1 MRDFTFV
8 ALRVAFAI
16 LLLAGL
22 PWPAMAADSA
32 ATFDTF
38 ANKVAPSDLVPGAD
52 RFGPTAK
59 SPPVAQVF
67 RGDQLVGYAYLNSQ
81 YVNSAGYSSKPIQ
94 ILVGLDT
101 TGTIVGVKLV
111 DHSEPIVLIGIPE
124 KRVVDYMAS
133 FLGYNPLKAAAEG
146 RGPPQTDLV
155 SGATVTALVMG
166 ESITRSA
173 VRVARLLGLGGV
185 AEASTTD
192 TRAIDPDAGAL
203 ADWQHL
209 LEENAVAHLHLSVGD
224 VNAKFLE
231 SGDPAAAR
239 HPQSGAPND
248 PFIDLYVA
256 LVSQPAIGRSLLG
269 ESEYASVLQ
278 MLAPGQQAILVAGDG
293 IFSFKGS
300 GYVRGGI
307 FDRIELIQGAE
318 TMRFR
323 DQLHRRVGA
332 IAAEGAPALKEIGV
346 FLIPEGSEFDPAAP
360 WRLQLLVPRATG
372 ALTKVFASF
381 ELSYSIPAGYTKAVA
396 PPQTSPAAAMPD
408 ALATDGTAPTAV
420 EQPAA
425 GLIAGT
431 AADAGSFIEEDL
443 DPLWKR
449 IWRSKVVAITMLAL
463 MLSVLTLIF
472 FFQDALVKHEKV
484 YDRVRLV
491 FLATT
496 LFWLGWV
503 AQAQLSVV
511 NVLTFASSLRSGFN
525 WSSFLVDPLIFIL
538 WCSVAISLLFWGRGA
553 FCGWLCPFGALQ
565 ELTNRI
571 AKALK
576 VPQIK
581 IPWGVHQRLWP
592 IKYIIF
598 LVLFGVSLGSL
609 AFSETLAEVEPFK
622 TAIVLHF
629 MREWWFV
636 LFALVLLFAGLFVE
650 RFFCRYLCPL
660 GAALAIP
667 GRMRMFDWL
676 KRYRECGN
684 PCMRCFKE
692 CPVEAIHPEG
702 HINPNECIS
711 CLHCQVL
718 YHSDQKC
725 PVKIQRRLKRE
736 KRAAVALRIP
746 VTLLPADDESPAA
759 PNTAQ

>member
-1 MRDFTFV
+1 MRHPTCV
-8 ALRVAFAI
+8 AWRVVLSI
-16 LLLAGL
+16 LLLACL
-22 PWPAMAADSA
+22 SFQVAAAEPA

-38 ANKVAPSDLVPGAD
+38 ANKVSPGDLVPGAD
-52 RFGPTAK
+52 RFGPTQQ

-67 RGDQLVGYAYLNSQ
+67 QGDTLVGYAYLNSQ
-81 YVNSAGYSSKPIQ
+81 FVNSTGYSSKPIH

-101 TGTIVGVKLV
+101 AGTIVGVKLV
-111 DHSEPIVLIGIPE
+111 AHSEPIVLIGIPE

-133 FLGYNPLKAAAEG
+133 FLGYNPLKSVAEG
-146 RGPPQTDLV
+146 RGPPQVDLV

-166 ESITRSA
+166 ESITRSS
-173 VRVARLLGLGGV
+173 VRVARLLGLGGASAAPV
-185 AEASTTD
+185 AQS
-192 TRAIDPDAGAL
+192 RVMDAAAGSVENWKKLLAEGA
-203 ADWQHL
+203 
-209 LEENAVAHLHLSVGD
+209 VKHLHLTVGE
-224 VNAKFLE
+224 VNRKFVE
-231 SGDPAAAR
+231 AGDPVAAR
-239 HPQSGAPND
+239 HPEPGAAND

-256 LVSQPAIGRSLLG
+256 LVSQPSIGRSLLG
-269 ESEYASVLQ
+269 ESEFASVQ
-278 MLAPGQQAILVAGDG
+278 KMLAPGQQAIMVAGDG
-293 IFSFKGS
+293 IYSFKGS

-318 TMRFR
+318 TVRFS
-323 DQLHRRVGA
+323 DQFHRRVGA
-332 IAAEGAPALKEIGV
+332 IAADGAPALKEIGV
-346 FLIPEGSEFDPAAP
+346 FLIPDGSDFDPANP
-360 WRLQLLVPRATG
+360 WRLQLLVQRATG
-372 ALTKVFASF
+372 ALSKVFVSF
-381 ELSYSIPAGYTKAVA
+381 DLPYSIPARYTKAVA
-396 PPQTSPAAAMPD
+396 APKTAVAATTAATAGAAPAAV
-408 ALATDGTAPTAV
+408 TPTV
-420 EQPAA
+420 SAA
-425 GLIAGT
+425 I
-431 AADAGSFIEEDL
+431 DAGSFVEQDA

-449 IWRSKVVAITMLAL
+449 IWRSKIVAISVLVL
-463 MLSVLTLIF
+463 MLIVLTLIF
-472 FFQDALVKHEKV
+472 FFQDAVVKNEKV

-491 FLATT
+491 FLAST
-496 LFWLGWV
+496 LFWLGWI

-511 NVLTFASSLRSGFN
+511 NVLTFASSLRSGFD
-525 WSSFLVDPLIFIL
+525 WSSFLIDPLIFIL
-538 WCSVAISLLFWGRGA
+538 WCSVAISLIFWGRGA

-565 ELTNRI
+565 ELTNRV
-571 AKALK
+571 AKALR

-581 IPWGVHQRLWP
+581 IPWAIHQRLWP

-609 AFSETLAEVEPFK
+609 AFAEKLAEVEPFK

-636 LFALVLLFAGLFVE
+636 MFALALVFAGLFVE
-650 RFFCRYLCPL
+650 RFFCRYMCPL

-702 HINPNECIS
+702 HINPNECIQ

-736 KRAAVALRIP
+736 KREAIGQRIP
-746 VTLLPADDESPAA
+746 IAVLSDISEPRPASGPAL
-759 PNTAQ
+759 